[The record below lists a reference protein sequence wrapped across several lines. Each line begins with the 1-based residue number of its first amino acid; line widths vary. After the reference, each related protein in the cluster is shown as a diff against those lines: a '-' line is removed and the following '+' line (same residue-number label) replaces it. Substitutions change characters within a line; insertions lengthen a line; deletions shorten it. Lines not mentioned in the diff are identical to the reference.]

1 MTTAVSTDTVAAV
14 NRMTARWLAT
24 WDGSS
29 GVLSGAGAWP
39 LIALLAGSAD
49 PPADA
54 ELAAA
59 AGVDATSGVAA
70 AREVMALLAETDGV
84 DAALGLW
91 AQERA
96 RVRSEWR
103 ESVGA
108 DTVGTLTG
116 DPDADQRVLDDWARL
131 RTGGLIERF
140 PIELHPEI
148 LLVLATAIAMRTT
161 WVREFEP
168 GTHAPRNGPW
178 AGRQVASLNRTTS
191 DLDDVRVAT
200 TPAGDLTLTA
210 VAGTNGLDVHLVL
223 GPDGVAPDA
232 VLPAA
237 VDVITG
243 EVPSTAGSAVLESSA
258 AAGPGVRIV
267 SARKPSVQLTTVPFE
282 VTSDHD
288 LLAAADVF
296 GLKTVSSSERGYFSR
311 VAETDLYVSDARQSA
326 IARFTATGFEAAAVT
341 ALGMR
346 ATSLPVLS
354 AKALAVTY
362 ERPFGFV
369 ATHRASGLVLFAGW
383 VSSAPEFSRSRGA
396 FGR

>member
-1 MTTAVSTDTVAAV
+1 MSTAIATDTVAAV

-24 WDGSS
+24 WGTSS

-49 PPADA
+49 QPADG
-54 ELAAA
+54 ELAEASGIEPASGIAA
-59 AGVDATSGVAA
+59 AG
-70 AREVMALLAETDGV
+70 EVMSLLAATDGV

-96 RVRSEWR
+96 RVRPQWR

-116 DPDADQRVLDDWARL
+116 NPETDQAVLDDWARL
-131 RTGGLIERF
+131 RTGGLIDHF

-168 GTHAPRNGPW
+168 GAHGPRSGPW
-178 AGRQVASLNRTTS
+178 SGRQLASLNRTTA
-191 DLDDVRVAT
+191 DVDDVRTAT
-200 TPAGDLTLTA
+200 TPAGELTLTT
-210 VAGTNGLDVHLVL
+210 VAGRNQLDVHLVL
-223 GPDGVAPDA
+223 GPDGAMPSA

-237 VDVITG
+237 VDVATG
-243 EVPSTAGSAVLESSA
+243 AVPATTGSALLASA
-258 AAGPGVRIV
+258 TVSGPGMRIV
-267 SARKPSVQLTTVPFE
+267 SATKPSVQLTTVPFE

-288 LLAAADVF
+288 LLAEADVF
-296 GLKTVSSSERGYFSR
+296 GLRTVSRRDRGYFSQ
-311 VAETDLYVSDARQSA
+311 VAETELYVSDARQSA

-346 ATSLPVLS
+346 ATSMPVLS

-362 ERPFGFV
+362 DRPFGFV
-369 ATHRASGLVLFAGW
+369 ATHRESGLVLFAGW
-383 VSSAPEFSRSRGA
+383 VSSAAEFSPRR
-396 FGR
+396 